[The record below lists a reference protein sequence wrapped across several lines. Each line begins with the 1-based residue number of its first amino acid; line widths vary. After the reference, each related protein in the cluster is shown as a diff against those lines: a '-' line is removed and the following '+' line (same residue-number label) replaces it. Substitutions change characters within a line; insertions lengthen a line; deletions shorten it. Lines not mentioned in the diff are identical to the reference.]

1 MQIQVG
7 FRRELPK
14 DNLETSKGFLALN
27 RRALVNCVI
36 FVWEIELHHDELIVA
51 FSAVGNVLARNKN
64 VFVG

>member
-14 DNLETSKGFLALN
+14 DTLETSKGFLALN